1 MKDGNQEGFMDQDSK
16 QNSEIKDDCL
26 QGDELGILAVPTKT
40 LVAIS
45 AAAALNCHACLRR
58 LIPTALNN
66 GILAEEVSAAIAI
79 AREIRT
85 RAATMT
91 DSLGTTLV
99 NRNERHPNG
108 NTPDEKCG

>member
-1 MKDGNQEGFMDQDSK
+1 MDPGNKRNTDATS
-16 QNSEIKDDCL
+16 DCL
-26 QGDELGILAVPTKT
+26 QGDVPDILADPTKT
-40 LVAIS
+40 LVAIG
-45 AAAALNCHACLRR
+45 AAAALNCHTYLRC

-66 GILAEEVSAAIAI
+66 GILAEEVSAAIAV

-85 RAATMT
+85 RAANMT
-91 DSLGTTLV
+91 DSLGASLV